1 METDN
6 PTNIH
11 KEYWGLL
18 IKQAISFCRK
28 NRKPL
33 FYIVGLG
40 ILGGAVYFGFLKYNP
55 EFSFPF
61 GTFSIEKT
69 SVGTTTESL
78 NSNIL
83 DRSIFDLADE
93 VRPGKMTSQERV
105 NFIGKI
111 SGLQTQ
117 AEQGVIE
124 DIGTD
129 GLTLLVHG
137 NSTSGS
143 FGIIRCDFS
152 GGWRARLSL
161 LKKDA
166 EIKFMGTISSYDLS
180 RDWIVLN
187 GCNLMSK

>member
-6 PTNIH
+6 SRNIH
-11 KEYWGLL
+11 MEYWGLL
-18 IKQAISFCRK
+18 IKQIVSFCNK
-28 NRKPL
+28 NRKLL
-33 FYIVGLG
+33 FYIAGLG
-40 ILGGAVYFGFLKYNP
+40 ILVGAVYFGFLKYNP
-55 EFSFPF
+55 EFNFPF
-61 GTFSIEKT
+61 GTFSIEKA

-78 NSNIL
+78 NSNTL

-93 VRPGKMTSQERV
+93 VRPGKLTSLERV

-117 AEQGVIE
+117 TEQGVIE

-129 GLTLLVHG
+129 GLTLLIHG
-137 NSTSGS
+137 NSTNGS

-166 EIKFMGTISSYDLS
+166 EIKFIGTISSYDLS
-180 RDWIVLN
+180 HDWIVLI
-187 GCNLMSK
+187 GCNLISK

>member
-6 PTNIH
+6 PKNIH
-11 KEYWGLL
+11 KEYWGVL
-18 IKQAISFCRK
+18 IKQTSSFCNK

-33 FYIVGLG
+33 YYIVGLV
-40 ILGGAVYFGFLKYNP
+40 ILVGAVYFGFLKYDP

-61 GTFSIEKT
+61 GTFSIEKPII
-69 SVGTTTESL
+69 GTTTESL

-83 DRSIFDLADE
+83 DRSIFDLIDE
-93 VRPGKMTSQERV
+93 VRPGKLTSLERV

-129 GLTLLVHG
+129 GLTLLIRG

-161 LKKDA
+161 LKKEA

-180 RDWIVLN
+180 RDWIVLI
-187 GCNLMSK
+187 GCNLISK